1 TTDLANPTVIRQLR
15 SGNPGNSYAWTPRFH
30 DITPLLG
37 MQFRLRF
44 TLAADEPLGDYVISE
59 FQGWFLDDV
68 RIATDGVV
76 VQPPPGSRRPGL
88 VRLPPPGGFLYL
100 LMTGPVARI
109 ERSPDV
115 NASGEINA
123 FDLATLVQHF
133 GSAAGG
139 VNYNAACDLDD
150 D

>member
-1 TTDLANPTVIRQLR
+1 
-15 SGNPGNSYAWTPRFH
+15 
-30 DITPLLG
+30 
-37 MQFRLRF
+37 
-44 TLAADEPLGDYVISE
+44 
-59 FQGWFLDDV
+59 QGWFLDDV

-139 VNYNAACDLDD
+139 ANYNAACDLDD
-150 D
+150 DGRVSLVDLTYMLLIASDPSCYTPLDLPEAPLGQNQP